1 MNVLLGIIVVL
12 SIFSLIIYLVIK
24 KKIWLI
30 VISGIIIIII
40 VGIFISA
47 SSDKPDKPKTTDKT
61 DSTTQQQ
68 PRVKRTVS
76 GTFTIPD
83 GVTVTVK
90 NMYYIYG
97 GSRKKRDKIIV
108 EVLNGP
114 YRNLLW
120 LNKNLP
126 AIQIKKPK
134 TIIYACPPGINKKN
148 KIKFTNMGGEP
159 ITVRVRI
166 IPYRT

>member
-61 DSTTQQQ
+61 STTQQKS
-68 PRVKRTVS
+68 RVKRTSAIFKLPADGIIISHDKKGKQKAPYKKGQYLRFEQLTPAGKYICVNKDTPSWSTSKKSCVCGPTTGDGFVKLMSCS
-76 GTFTIPD
+76 GRDMSIR
-83 GVTVTVK
+83 VTVF
-90 NMYYIYG
+90 
-97 GSRKKRDKIIV
+97 
-108 EVLNGP
+108 
-114 YRNLLW
+114 
-120 LNKNLP
+120 NK
-126 AIQIKKPK
+126 
-134 TIIYACPPGINKKN
+134 
-148 KIKFTNMGGEP
+148 
-159 ITVRVRI
+159 
-166 IPYRT
+166 